1 MGAMTS
7 SLMRLQPK
15 GLNYQGGS
23 GKSKTIPDFSNSNI
37 IDERQIDEILH
48 FKETTET
55 THMPKPK
62 TARILFKIRSRH
74 PLSVFS
80 TTVSFP
86 YLHEQQ
92 EKQNTKD
99 HEPKEQKKKQ
109 QNLTKIK
116 LKNKFYYL
124 KTRTN
129 LSSSGISVCTTFTI
143 VIPGSGSSK
152 VSLTCN
158 HHPNSFS

>member
-1 MGAMTS
+1 
-7 SLMRLQPK
+7 MRLQPK
-15 GLNYQGGS
+15 GLNYQGRS
-23 GKSKTIPDFSNSNI
+23 GNSKTIPDFSNSNFF
-37 IDERQIDEILH
+37 DERQIDEILH

-62 TARILFKIRSRH
+62 TALILFKIRSRH

-99 HEPKEQKKKQ
+99 HEPKEQKKP
-109 QNLTKIK
+109 TK
-116 LKNKFYYL
+116 LD
-124 KTRTN
+124 
-129 LSSSGISVCTTFTI
+129 
-143 VIPGSGSSK
+143 
-152 VSLTCN
+152 
-158 HHPNSFS
+158 